1 MEKIDEKFL
10 EKIRKQVKE
19 GTVSLGASRAFW
31 TYNDGKK
38 EWTTH
43 AGRKVS
49 AYEFSG
55 FCWDDKDVHDFIT
68 TLRDIGV
75 RKFVVTNTS
84 TALMDN
90 LHGFADEGCYIGG
103 LVTRKPETKWSP
115 FEQGI
120 LVCIREK
127 TGKEPM
133 EKTEE

>member
-10 EKIRKQVKE
+10 KKIRKQVKE

-38 EWTTH
+38 DWNTH

-49 AYEFSG
+49 AYGFSG
-55 FCWDDKDVHDFIT
+55 FCWEKDIHDFIT
-68 TLRDIGV
+68 TLRNIGV
-75 RKFVVTNTS
+75 KKFVITNTS

-103 LVTRKPETKWSP
+103 LVTRQPETKWSP

-120 LVCIREK
+120 VVCIREK
-127 TGKEPM
+127 TGKEIA
-133 EKTEE
+133 EKPKE

>member
-1 MEKIDEKFL
+1 MEKINEKFL
-10 EKIRKQVKE
+10 EKIKNQVKE
-19 GTVSLGASRAFW
+19 GTVSLGASNAFW

-38 EWTTH
+38 EWNTH

-49 AYEFSG
+49 AYGFNG
-55 FCWDDKDVHDFIT
+55 FCWDKDIRDFIA

-75 RKFVVTNTS
+75 RKFVTTNTS

-103 LVTRKPETKWSP
+103 LVTRQPKTKWSP

-120 LVCIREK
+120 LVCIGEK
-127 TGKEPM
+127 PGKEPM

>member
-19 GTVSLGASRAFW
+19 GTVSLGASKAFW
-31 TYNDGKK
+31 TYNEGEK
-38 EWTTH
+38 EWETH
-43 AGRKVS
+43 AGRKVP
-49 AYEFSG
+49 AYGFNG
-55 FCWDDKDVHDFIT
+55 FCWDKDIHDFIS
-68 TLRDIGV
+68 TLRGIGV
-75 RKFVVTNTS
+75 KKFVTTNTS

-103 LVTRKPETKWSP
+103 LVTRKPESKRSP

-133 EKTEE
+133 ENPEE